1 MAGHLLHSDISLNLA
16 VSPPIPWTKELAEL
30 HILSQTFHFYG
41 FLPQSGCCIDHFMD
55 PDLETS
61 VLADGIL
68 LQVLIF
74 FITPLCAVIWM
85 KILNP
90 LQCHKL

>member
-1 MAGHLLHSDISLNLA
+1 MTGYLLHSDISLNLA
-16 VSPPIPWTKELAEL
+16 VSPPIAWTKELAEL

-41 FLPQSGCCIDHFMD
+41 FLPQSGCCMD

-61 VLADGIL
+61 VLTDGVL
-68 LQVLIF
+68 LEVLIF

-90 LQCHKL
+90 LQCPKL